1 MMTLMRRLITGPSPD
16 ELAARELDAAKRAL
30 LQAQS
35 AQEYAR
41 SMVIYNQQRIA
52 RLRAYLADQKDDGG
66 NPSFG

>member
-1 MMTLMRRLITGPSPD
+1 MLTLMRRLLTGPSPD

-52 RLRAYLADQKDDGG
+52 RLRAYLADQEGDG

>member
-1 MMTLMRRLITGPSPD
+1 MLLTLMRRLLTGPSPD

-41 SMVIYNQQRIA
+41 SMVIYNQQRIQ
-52 RLRAYLADQKDDGG
+52 RLRAYLADQEGDG

>member
-1 MMTLMRRLITGPSPD
+1 MLTYIRRILTGPSPD

-52 RLRAYLADQKDDGG
+52 RLRAYLADQDEGA
-66 NPSFG
+66 PVC

>member
-52 RLRAYLADQKDDGG
+52 RLRAYLADQEGDEG

>member
-1 MMTLMRRLITGPSPD
+1 MLMTLMRRLLTGPSPD

-41 SMVIYNQQRIA
+41 SMVIYNQQRIQ
-52 RLRAYLADQKDDGG
+52 RLRAYLADQEGDG

>member
-1 MMTLMRRLITGPSPD
+1 MLTLMRRLITGPSPD

-52 RLRAYLADQKDDGG
+52 RLRAYLASTEGDEG

>member
-1 MMTLMRRLITGPSPD
+1 MLTFMRRLLTGTSPD

-52 RLRAYLADQKDDGG
+52 RLRAYLADREGDG

>member
-41 SMVIYNQQRIA
+41 SMVIYNQQRIQ
-52 RLRAYLADQKDDGG
+52 RLRAYLAATEDDEG

>member
-1 MMTLMRRLITGPSPD
+1 MMTLMRRLLTGPSPD

-52 RLRAYLADQKDDGG
+52 RLRAYLADQEGDEG

>member
-52 RLRAYLADQKDDGG
+52 RLRAYLADQEGDG

>member
-1 MMTLMRRLITGPSPD
+1 MLTFMRRLLTGPSPD
-16 ELAARELDAAKRAL
+16 ELAARELDATKRAL

-41 SMVIYNQQRIA
+41 SMVIYNQQRIQ
-52 RLRAYLADQKDDGG
+52 RLRAYLADQEGDGG

>member
-1 MMTLMRRLITGPSPD
+1 MLTFMRRLLTGPSPD

-30 LQAQS
+30 PQAQS

-41 SMVIYNQQRIA
+41 SMVIYNQQRIQ
-52 RLRAYLADQKDDGG
+52 RLRAYLADQEGDG

>member
-41 SMVIYNQQRIA
+41 SMVIYNQQRIQ
-52 RLRAYLADQKDDGG
+52 RLRAYLADQEGDG

>member
-52 RLRAYLADQKDDGG
+52 RLRAYLAAQEGDEG

>member
-1 MMTLMRRLITGPSPD
+1 MMTLMRRLIAGPSPD

-52 RLRAYLADQKDDGG
+52 RLRAYLADQEGDEG

>member
-52 RLRAYLADQKDDGG
+52 RLRAYLADQGDQGERE
-66 NPSFG
+66 PVF

>member
-1 MMTLMRRLITGPSPD
+1 MMTIMRRLIAGPSPE

-35 AQEYAR
+35 AEEFAR
-41 SMVIYNQQRIA
+41 SQVIYNQQRIS
-52 RLRAYLADQKDDGG
+52 RLRAYLADPGDDG

>member
-1 MMTLMRRLITGPSPD
+1 MLTFMRRLLAGPSPD

-52 RLRAYLADQKDDGG
+52 RLRAYLADQEGDG

>member
-1 MMTLMRRLITGPSPD
+1 MLTLMRRLLTGPSPD

-41 SMVIYNQQRIA
+41 SMVIYNQQRIQ
-52 RLRAYLADQKDDGG
+52 RLRAYLADQEGDG

>member
-52 RLRAYLADQKDDGG
+52 RLRAYLAATEGDEG

>member
-1 MMTLMRRLITGPSPD
+1 MLTFMRRLLTGPSPD

-41 SMVIYNQQRIA
+41 SMVIYNQQRIQ
-52 RLRAYLADQKDDGG
+52 RLRAYLADQEGDG

>member
-1 MMTLMRRLITGPSPD
+1 MMNLMRRLITGPSPD

-52 RLRAYLADQKDDGG
+52 RLRAYLADQEGDEG

>member
-1 MMTLMRRLITGPSPD
+1 MLMTLMRRLLTGPSPD

-52 RLRAYLADQKDDGG
+52 RLRAYLADQEGDG

>member
-16 ELAARELDAAKRAL
+16 ELAARELDAAKRAP

-41 SMVIYNQQRIA
+41 SMVIYNQQRIQ
-52 RLRAYLADQKDDGG
+52 RLRAYLADQEGDG

>member
-41 SMVIYNQQRIA
+41 SMVIYNQQRIQ
-52 RLRAYLADQKDDGG
+52 RLRAYLAATEGDEG

>member
-1 MMTLMRRLITGPSPD
+1 MMTFMRRLLTGPSPD

-41 SMVIYNQQRIA
+41 SMVIYNQQRIQ
-52 RLRAYLADQKDDGG
+52 RLRAYLADQEGDG